1 VNETTPT
8 NAGNSVQPGGRI
20 LVLEPEGEL
29 AGKIRAALHDAAPT
43 AQVDLAQSLEEAQ
56 HLVMNDRPDLFVLDV
71 DAVPDLGQEFLY
83 DLRTSHPNARAIV
96 LTGVHLPG
104 HREQAA
110 GLGAIHFLE
119 KPFPHGDFVDLV
131 QALLSPSGAPDSEK
145 FQGTLSDLH
154 LADII
159 QLKCMSGSS
168 AALQFTGPQ
177 GEKARVYFDSGQV
190 RHATAPGKEGVAAF
204 NEIVNW
210 KGGQISEV
218 TGVAQSPRTI
228 DLDWQILLMEAVRK
242 IDETRDAES
251 AASAQAGP
259 ASGGRKILVIDDSLM
274 LLSFVKEILVE
285 ANYDVVTAATAE
297 EGLVSASSRVP
308 ELILLDYI
316 LPDMKGDEVCQHL
329 SKKPETAKVRI
340 VYMSGFGTD
349 LQAAEIASGNVIGS
363 LNKPFT
369 SDLLLKTVENYMPK
383 DPSEPES
390 KSANDEPISLAP
402 EVAWPEP
409 SAADSKW
416 PETSPA
422 ESRLPEPESQ
432 DAAPDWPKTDPAGIA
447 WPEAESHAI
456 EPQDAPS
463 TGSQPEPAEMAP
475 AEPEPAAE
483 PAWSKSESAP
493 QAASDAA
500 GSDAAEA
507 ADIAASSG
515 ATSDAW
521 WSAPVSAA
529 VPAWPEAKDVSSTA
543 AIESSSA
550 AQPAEARA
558 EESLPVNGAFF
569 SGDTSFF
576 SLNGALHTIGKEK
589 LTGTLRSFWNKETV
603 DLLAKNGE
611 VILVTTRDPEL
622 YCPEAPIT
630 LVNVDAEQTEQARA
644 RQRET
649 GCPIFLTLASEGLIL
664 HEPAVQLVQHYGQK
678 LFAQLWTAKKV
689 RFVFEQSDTLPEY
702 SQDFPGEQD
711 IDHWILSTL
720 RCIQFQELGDKAEVD
735 GGCIPA
741 YTRDGFERV
750 QKLRL
755 TVAEAQFASQFNGA
769 RSIAQIAKNLRL
781 DFKFARLT
789 LFRFLALEIV
799 ECWPPMAVGKSE
811 KRGFFQR
818 IGFGD

>member
-1 VNETTPT
+1 MTPT
-8 NAGNSVQPGGRI
+8 NPGNSAEQGGRV
-20 LVLEPEGEL
+20 LVLEPEADL
-29 AGKIRAALHDAAPT
+29 AGKIRAALREAAPS

-56 HLVMNDRPDLFVLDV
+56 RLVMNDRPDLFVLDV

-96 LTGVHLPG
+96 LTGTHLAA

-131 QALLSPSGAPDSEK
+131 QALLSPSTNAESEK

-177 GEKARVYFDSGQV
+177 GEKARVYFESGQV

-218 TGVAQSPRTI
+218 TGATQSPRTI
-228 DLDWQILLMEAVRK
+228 DLDWQILLMDAVRN
-242 IDETRDAES
+242 IDETRDAELTAAAT
-251 AASAQAGP
+251 AAST
-259 ASGGRKILVIDDSLM
+259 SGARKILVIDDSLM
-274 LLSFVKEILVE
+274 LLSFVKEILSE
-285 ANYDVVTAATAE
+285 ANYRVTTAATAA
-297 EGLVSASSRVP
+297 EGLASAASEVP
-308 ELILLDYI
+308 DLILLDYV
-316 LPDMKGDEVCQHL
+316 LPDMKGDDVCQRL
-329 SKKPETAKVRI
+329 SEDPATAKARI

-349 LQAAEIASGNVIGS
+349 LQPDQIKSANVIGS

-390 KSANDEPISLAP
+390 KPVETETPSSVAEN
-402 EVAWPEP
+402 AWPEP
-409 SAADSKW
+409 DRAETQWSEPEPVAA
-416 PETSPA
+416 ETPVA
-422 ESRLPEPESQ
+422 TTAWPEPESH
-432 DAAPDWPKTDPAGIA
+432 ASESAGTAPA
-447 WPEAESHAI
+447 WP
-456 EPQDAPS
+456 
-463 TGSQPEPAEMAP
+463 
-475 AEPEPAAE
+475 EPEPAPAAWEKSDSGSETTIDVTPAE
-483 PAWSKSESAP
+483 ATET
-493 QAASDAA
+493 AAAETAGIAA
-500 GSDAAEA
+500 GAGAA
-507 ADIAASSG
+507 
-515 ATSDAW
+515 SDAW
-521 WSAPVSAA
+521 WSAPVSSAGFESPSASQAA
-529 VPAWPEAKDVSSTA
+529 ETPVDEP
-543 AIESSSA
+543 
-550 AQPAEARA
+550 
-558 EESLPVNGAFF
+558 LPVNGAFF

-589 LTGTLRSFWNKETV
+589 LTGTLRSFWGKETV
-603 DLLAKNGE
+603 DLLAKKGE
-611 VILVTTRDPEL
+611 VILVTTRDPQL

-630 LVNVDAEQTEQARA
+630 LVNVDAEQTERARA
-644 RQRET
+644 QQRET
-649 GCPIFLTLASEGLIL
+649 GCPVFLTLAREGLIL
-664 HEPAVQLVQHYGQK
+664 QEPAVQLVQHYGQK
-678 LFAQLWTAKKV
+678 LFAQLWTARKV
-689 RFVFEQSDTLPEY
+689 RFVFEQSDSLPEY
-702 SQDFPGEQD
+702 AAEVPGQED

-720 RCIQFQELGDKAEVD
+720 RSIQFQDLGDKAEVD
-735 GGCIPA
+735 GGSIPA
-741 YTRDGFERV
+741 FTRDGFERV

-789 LFRFLALEIV
+789 LYRFLALEIV
-799 ECWPPMAVGKSE
+799 ECWPPTAPNAKPE
-811 KRGFFQR
+811 KRGFFQKL
-818 IGFGD
+818 GFGE

>member
-1 VNETTPT
+1 VKDTTST
-8 NAGNSVQPGGRI
+8 NPENSAEPGGRV
-20 LVLEPEGEL
+20 LVLEPEEDL
-29 AGKIRAALHDAAPT
+29 AAKIRAALQEAAPS
-43 AQVDLAQSLEEAQ
+43 AQIDLAHSLEEAQ
-56 HLVMNDRPDLFVLDV
+56 RLVMNDRPDLFVLDV

-96 LTGVHLPG
+96 LTGKHMAAD
-104 HREQAA
+104 RERAA

-119 KPFPHGDFVDLV
+119 KPFPHGDFVLLV
-131 QALLSPSGAPDSEK
+131 QALLSPSTDGDSEK

-177 GEKARVYFDSGQV
+177 GEKARVYFESGQV

-218 TGVAQSPRTI
+218 TGSTQSPRTI

-242 IDETRDAES
+242 MDETRGAES
-251 AASAQAGP
+251 TAAAEATPTS
-259 ASGGRKILVIDDSLM
+259 SGRKILVIDDSLM
-274 LLSFVKEILVE
+274 LLSFVKEILSE
-285 ANYDVVTAATAE
+285 AKYQVATAGTAE
-297 EGLVSASSRVP
+297 EGLVSARNDVP
-308 ELILLDYI
+308 DLILLDYI

-329 SKKPETAKVRI
+329 SENPTTAKVRI

-349 LQAAEIASGNVIGS
+349 LQADQIKNANVIGS

-390 KSANDEPISLAP
+390 K
-402 EVAWPEP
+402 
-409 SAADSKW
+409 
-416 PETSPA
+416 PA
-422 ESRLPEPESQ
+422 E
-432 DAAPDWPKTDPAGIA
+432 
-447 WPEAESHAI
+447 
-456 EPQDAPS
+456 
-463 TGSQPEPAEMAP
+463 
-475 AEPEPAAE
+475 AEPNAPAAE
-483 PAWSKSESAP
+483 PAWPEPEVPAAEPPAATTAWSEPEPPASESHEPAP
-493 QAASDAA
+493 AWPEPEPAASEEWKNPEPAWKTANEAA
-500 GSDAAEA
+500 PAEA
-507 ADIAASSG
+507 AETAGIAASAG

-521 WSAPVSAA
+521 WSAPVSTTA
-529 VPAWPEAKDVSSTA
+529 PAWPEEKPASSNADFESTYA
-543 AIESSSA
+543 AP
-550 AQPAEARA
+550 PAETRT
-558 EESLPVNGAFF
+558 EEPLPVNGAFF

-589 LTGTLRSFWNKETV
+589 LTGTLRSFWNRETV
-603 DLLAKNGE
+603 DLLARNGE

-630 LVNVDAEQTEQARA
+630 LVNVDANQTEQARA
-644 RQRET
+644 KQRET

-689 RFVFEQSDTLPEY
+689 RFVFEQGDTLPEY
-702 SQDFPGEQD
+702 ARDVPGEKD

-720 RCIQFQELGDKAEVD
+720 RSIQFQELGDKAEVD

-755 TVAEAQFASQFNGA
+755 TVAEAQFASQFNGV
-769 RSIAQIAKNLRL
+769 RSILQIAKNLRL

-789 LFRFLALEIV
+789 LYRFLALEIV
-799 ECWPPMAVGKSE
+799 ECWPASVGNAKQE
-811 KRGFFQR
+811 RRGFFQR
-818 IGFGD
+818 LGFGD